1 MQSDVTRP
9 VPSTSAVKTHQHS
22 NSPSAQRISQALK
35 AQRCPTNK
43 EICSFC
49 KQSTYCINIMV
60 LTSSAIV
67 ELSIFN
73 VLAYPV
79 ERWKWV
85 DLVNEPSQPSLSTHR
100 ESMKTF
106 YLEKNPLS
114 TTLQLDLSPLR
125 TKKGDFK
132 IAAFG
137 TSTTS
142 LFKSS
147 VTQNICAK
155 RTYHVVERVT
165 VSDLVTNGSHMY
177 RHSP

>member
-1 MQSDVTRP
+1 
-9 VPSTSAVKTHQHS
+9 
-22 NSPSAQRISQALK
+22 
-35 AQRCPTNK
+35 
-43 EICSFC
+43 
-49 KQSTYCINIMV
+49 MV

-125 TKKGDFK
+125 TKKGGFK

-155 RTYHVVERVT
+155 RTWKE
-165 VSDLVTNGSHMY
+165 
-177 RHSP
+177 